1 MVNVTLKRHGDAAE
15 LLLSGRIDANT
26 TIELER
32 ILLEQ
37 TKRFESITLDFSKVP
52 YISSAGLRT
61 LRTLHKTMRA
71 KGGTLLLRNVRKDV
85 KDIFQVTGF
94 ISLLEIEDV

>member
-1 MVNVTLKRHGDAAE
+1 MVNVTLKRRGDAAE

-61 LRTLHKTMRA
+61 LRTLHKTMRS
-71 KGGTLLLRNVRKDV
+71 KGGTLLIKNVRRDV
-85 KDIFQVTGF
+85 MDVFRVTGF
-94 ISLLEIEDV
+94 INALNIEDE

>member
-1 MVNVTLKRHGDAAE
+1 

-61 LRTLHKTMRA
+61 LRMLHKTMRS
-71 KGGTLLLRNVRKDV
+71 KGGTLLIKNVRRDV
-85 KDIFQVTGF
+85 MDVFRVTGF
-94 ISLLEIEDV
+94 INALNIEDE